1 MSNLAGKV
9 ALVTGAGSGIG
20 EAAARRLAADG
31 ATVAVLDLLP
41 DRASSVAEAILTQG
55 GSAFPLAADVAE
67 EAPMRAAFA
76 ELQERAGGLD
86 IVVAN
91 AGING
96 HWAPIDEL
104 TPGQWD
110 VTTRTNLRGTYLT
123 LHLAVPMLKSGGGGA
138 VVIVASINGA
148 RIATT
153 AGATAYS
160 AAKAAQVAVA
170 RQLALELGR
179 HKIRVNAVLPGMT
192 ATNIG
197 QNTFRHH
204 AEAVAWPVHFPE
216 GDIPLT
222 GGRAASPA
230 EIADVIATLVGDDTR
245 HVTGAELT
253 VDGGQSLIR

>member
-1 MSNLAGKV
+1 MSGLAGKI

-20 EAAARRLAADG
+20 EAIARRLATDG
-31 ATVAVLDLLP
+31 ATVAALDLLP
-41 DRASSVAEAILTQG
+41 DRAAAVADAIIAKG
-55 GSAFPLAADVAE
+55 GAAFPLVADVAE

-76 ELQERAGGLD
+76 ELANRAGRLD

-104 TPGQWD
+104 TPEQWD

-123 LHLAVPMLKSGGGGA
+123 MHLAVPMLKAAGGGA

-160 AAKAAQVAVA
+160 AAKAGQVAIA

-179 HKIRVNAVLPGMT
+179 HGIRVNAVLPGMT
-192 ATNIG
+192 ETNIRE
-197 QNTFRHH
+197 NTWRHN
-204 AEAVAWPVHFPE
+204 AEAAGWPVHFPD

-222 GGRAASPA
+222 AGRAADPGD
-230 EIADVIATLVGDDTR
+230 IAAAIAMLVGDDAR

-253 VDGGQSLIR
+253 VDGGQSLLR